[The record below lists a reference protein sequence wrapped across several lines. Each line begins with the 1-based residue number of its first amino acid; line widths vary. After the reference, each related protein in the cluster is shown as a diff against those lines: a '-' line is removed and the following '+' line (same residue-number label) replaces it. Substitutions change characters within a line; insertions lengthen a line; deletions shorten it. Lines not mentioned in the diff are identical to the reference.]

1 MKRIVKVLLGLLL
14 CAGCLWGT
22 AGAES
27 AQNITADC
35 TFTTSGK
42 PPYSYKLLYDQKY
55 QYSWKTP
62 KLKNVYLEVT
72 LPEGQTCSGVQI
84 KWGRINPRWQIEL
97 WDGTAW
103 QPYHKD
109 ESGHLTTWTPLPEV
123 TRFRIAAHHNYKG
136 ELHIN
141 ELYVMSAGERPDWI
155 QTWEPTYD
163 KADLLLVV
171 AHPDDE
177 YVFMGGVIPYYSVER
192 GKRVLVAYIT
202 ESTAE
207 RRTELLDGLWAVGHR
222 SYPLVG
228 KFYDRYTHS
237 LNVAYEKLGKAKTQ
251 KYMVELFRK
260 YQPQVV
266 VTHDIHGEYGHGVH
280 KVCADIVLNAMKKSA
295 DASKYQDLAKE
306 YGVWDVPKVYLHLY
320 PENQLVMDWSQP
332 MAAFDGRSAFDMA
345 KAGFA
350 CHLSQQ
356 NTEYIVYEDGPYD
369 SRLFGLVRSL
379 VGEDVEKN
387 DFFENIDP

>member
-1 MKRIVKVLLGLLL
+1 MRRLSLGD
-14 CAGCLWGT
+14 
-22 AGAES
+22 AGAEA

-55 QYSWKTP
+55 PYSWKTP
-62 KLKNVYLEVT
+62 KLKNVYLEVS

-103 QPYHKD
+103 QPYHKG
-109 ESGHLTTWTPLPEV
+109 ESGHLTTWIPLPEV

-177 YVFMGGVIPYYSVER
+177 YVFMGGVIPYYSAER

-251 KYMVELFRK
+251 KYMVELFR
-260 YQPQVV
+260 
-266 VTHDIHGEYGHGVH
+266 
-280 KVCADIVLNAMKKSA
+280 
-295 DASKYQDLAKE
+295 KYQDLAKE